1 MSPSAVD
8 GADRLREVARTLQR
22 IDHPLGDW
30 FYESVRLAS
39 LGVPLSEALGWSHGY
54 EARVRQEAQD
64 EALIEMTQGLPAGT
78 SASAKALPRLRGQR
92 RCAGR
97 VGGALASRAL

>member
-54 EARVRQEAQD
+54 EARVRQEAQG
-64 EALIEMTQGLPAGT
+64 EAR
-78 SASAKALPRLRGQR
+78 SDVS
-92 RCAGR
+92 
-97 VGGALASRAL
+97 